1 MPREDDHVKR
11 AAESQRILRAARE
24 KARKK
29 NGYDSEATRRDLVR
43 LFEDSFKKPAY
54 EWQLDVSEAF
64 LLGLDVVAIAGTGA
78 GKTMPFMMPLL
89 LHRDKYSLVIS
100 PLKVLQEDQAKRFEK
115 MGLKAAAVNGDTY
128 SRDLQKELDGQTH
141 NAIFTS
147 PEMCLEHQEF
157 RKWLRDP
164 ATGKRVLGS
173 IINEAHCASQWG
185 GDFRPHYALL
195 DKLRVLLPA
204 GSPILATSA
213 TLSPAALKDIC
224 LSLDLNLDEAFFIN
238 LGNDRPNI
246 TPSVIEMNSAK
257 DYAAI
262 NAHLPKPED
271 VRSTADLPKGIVF
284 TNAVKKTQIITRHLR
299 RLYHHLPRSSIDFL
313 HAHRTAKAKRRVM
326 RDFRRGKI
334 KILVATEAAG
344 MGADIPDIELI
355 IQFGVPGSLPIW
367 IQRAGRAGR
376 SPELQA
382 RAILLVEKSM
392 FQRKKKRK
400 RKGKAKGEAAA
411 DPDSSDSGSS
421 SESEDEGGAA
431 AVPKS
436 AGGFYALDS
445 VEEPNDGKVWVKN
458 VDPILREYITTKLC
472 RRDMADQYFSNPPRR
487 PPTGDCCDNCIR
499 RAAVAPVQPQERPTT
514 PDQSSPPS
522 SAHSTPSKNTNA
534 NGKRPIVRRNGPR
547 TRRKDHLQTARVALE
562 RWRLR
567 VFLERYQKSS
577 VPEAA
582 IMPDP
587 VLTALASRRIDS
599 PNALKELSPSWMLAQ
614 RHGEEILEILRRVD
628 EGVWVEKER
637 EKLRRRDERR
647 QATQRHNAASAAAKP
662 KPMGRGRAARRMALA
677 SLPVNMP
684 TPASTSSPVA
694 PVAPHLFSAPSTSQ
708 IPCTPLPYF
717 PPEQPTPSTYH
728 TPSMPY
734 TPQQIPMGQ
743 PSQFM
748 SGMVYRTP
756 YNTYPTPARCGRT
769 GPHPTRPTSYKIA
782 TILHCLFR
790 KLHIILSKLLHRR
803 PAIPPHCPTSH
814 IHHFTCTE
822 LRHTMVIILTVL
834 SS

>member
-11 AAESQRILRAARE
+11 AAESQRILRAAPK

-29 NGYDSEATRRDLVR
+29 NGYDSEATRHDLAR

-54 EWQLDVSEAF
+54 EWQLDVSEVF
-64 LLGLDVVAIAGTGA
+64 LLGLDVVAITGTGA

-89 LHRDKYSLVIS
+89 LHRDKYSLGIS

-128 SRDLQKELDGQTH
+128 
-141 NAIFTS
+141 
-147 PEMCLEHQEF
+147 
-157 RKWLRDP
+157 P

-173 IINEAHCASQWG
+173 IIDEAHCASQWG

-246 TPSVIEMNSAK
+246 TPSVIKMNSAK

-271 VRSTADLPKGIVF
+271 VRSTADLPKGI
-284 TNAVKKTQIITRHLR
+284 
-299 RLYHHLPRSSIDFL
+299 
-313 HAHRTAKAKRRVM
+313 
-326 RDFRRGKI
+326 
-334 KILVATEAAG
+334 
-344 MGADIPDIELI
+344 GADIPDIKLI

-472 RRDMADQYFSNPPRR
+472 RRDMADRYFSNPPRR
-487 PPTGDCCDNCIR
+487 
-499 RAAVAPVQPQERPTT
+499 
-514 PDQSSPPS
+514 
-522 SAHSTPSKNTNA
+522 
-534 NGKRPIVRRNGPR
+534 
-547 TRRKDHLQTARVALE
+547 
-562 RWRLR
+562 
-567 VFLERYQKSS
+567 
-577 VPEAA
+577 
-582 IMPDP
+582 
-587 VLTALASRRIDS
+587 
-599 PNALKELSPSWMLAQ
+599 
-614 RHGEEILEILRRVD
+614 
-628 EGVWVEKER
+628 R
-637 EKLRRRDERR
+637 E
-647 QATQRHNAASAAAKP
+647 
-662 KPMGRGRAARRMALA
+662 
-677 SLPVNMP
+677 
-684 TPASTSSPVA
+684 
-694 PVAPHLFSAPSTSQ
+694 
-708 IPCTPLPYF
+708 
-717 PPEQPTPSTYH
+717 
-728 TPSMPY
+728 
-734 TPQQIPMGQ
+734 
-743 PSQFM
+743 
-748 SGMVYRTP
+748 
-756 YNTYPTPARCGRT
+756 
-769 GPHPTRPTSYKIA
+769 
-782 TILHCLFR
+782 
-790 KLHIILSKLLHRR
+790 
-803 PAIPPHCPTSH
+803 
-814 IHHFTCTE
+814 
-822 LRHTMVIILTVL
+822 
-834 SS
+834 